1 MSTTIPGRIPAL
13 LLVFLAATPLT
24 MAAPPGTPRLEDLHE
39 RVKNATV
46 RLSVSS
52 GNVTRYGSGT
62 IVEQEGAQ
70 GLVVTC
76 ADLFSTTDGKR
87 PVRVTVFQHGA
98 ERHLTGQV
106 LAFHD
111 KFDVALV
118 RVDDLGKVTPIPLA
132 RLEDPVRVG
141 DKAVVAGCDEG
152 GSVASWD
159 THITAINRFLELPNL
174 EVAAVPRHGRSGGG
188 LITSDGCLIGV
199 CNGINSLEKEGIY
212 AGISAV
218 YKLRESTKAWVRA
231 NSVAESAPRGSS
243 RAEDLLPAK
252 ANPANPN
259 PITAFDKTP
268 TANSR
273 DEDMEVICILRSK
286 RNPGTPSKVVILKE
300 ASAQFL
306 QALRREEQHQ
316 RHP

>member
-76 ADLFSTTDGKR
+76 HHLFSTTDGKR

-218 YKLRESTKAWVRA
+218 YKLSAK
-231 NSVAESAPRGSS
+231 APRRGFKPIPS
-243 RAEDLLPAK
+243 L
-252 ANPANPN
+252 NPP
-259 PITAFDKTP
+259 PGVRLGRKTCCLRKRIQRTP
-268 TANSR
+268 TRSR
-273 DEDMEVICILRSK
+273 HLTK
-286 RNPGTPSKVVILKE
+286 RQQPTPE
-300 ASAQFL
+300 M
-306 QALRREEQHQ
+306 RTWR
-316 RHP
+316 